1 MQKSSTLYYFKT
13 KESITV
19 YFKDGSSASWD
30 REDPEYERI
39 SKLALDEGYI
49 AIRKLHDPIKG
60 DEYAEGVNPK
70 IEEAIEQVKKSVEV
84 VNVTHT
90 AKGEV
95 KIEPVKKEPK
105 KPQKSEKYKDRIEET
120 MALLK
125 ENHNDRNVVAA
136 IMGISLSTIKR
147 NISKYKARNK

>member
-13 KESITV
+13 KESITI

-30 REDPEYERI
+30 KDDPEYERI

-70 IEEAIEQVKKSVEV
+70 LEDAIEQVKKSVEV
-84 VNVTHT
+84 VND
-90 AKGEV
+90 KV
-95 KIEPVKKEPK
+95 KVEPIKKEPK

-125 ENHNDRNVVAA
+125 EYHSDRKVVAE
-136 IMGISLSTIKR
+136 IMGISLSTVKR